1 MRWEQTVLLV
11 AGVAA
16 LVAWLVWVNGSRLDR
31 LHRRVG
37 ASRAVLEAQLM
48 RRAAVAAEL
57 ATGGLLDPVSSVI
70 VGDAAWAALEA
81 GGEAAGGQQVPTELA
96 ALLATGPNGPVRAAP
111 DGPDGPGGIDRS
123 QVESELS
130 ATLREVLNDAEE
142 VAELHDDPT
151 GGEVLE
157 ELAAAWYRVQLA
169 RRFHNDA
176 VTQTRAARRS
186 VFVRVLRLAGS
197 APEPVTLEL
206 DDAWPAGLAHAAAG
220 QPAPGSAATGAEAAA
235 E

>member
-1 MRWEQTVLLV
+1 
-11 AGVAA
+11 
-16 LVAWLVWVNGSRLDR
+16 
-31 LHRRVG
+31 
-37 ASRAVLEAQLM
+37 VLEAQLM

-70 VGDAAWAALEA
+70 VGEAAWAALEA

>member
-11 AGVAA
+11 AAVAA
-16 LVAWLVWVNGSRLDR
+16 VVAWIVWVNGSRLDR

-57 ATGGLLDPVSSVI
+57 ATGGLLDPASSVI
-70 VGDAAWAALEA
+70 VGEAAWAALEA

-96 ALLATGPNGPVRAAP
+96 ELLATEPLEPGRVAP
-111 DGPDGPGGIDRS
+111 AGPGRIDRS

-130 ATLREVLNDAEE
+130 ATLREVLNDAHE

-157 ELAAAWYRVQLA
+157 ELAGAWYRVQLA

-176 VTQTRAARRS
+176 VAQTRAARRS
-186 VFVRVLRLAGS
+186 VIVRVLRLAGS

-220 QPAPGSAATGAEAAA
+220 QPAPGSAGTGAEASAG
-235 E
+235 

>member
-16 LVAWLVWVNGSRLDR
+16 VVAWLVWVNGSRLDR

-70 VGDAAWAALEA
+70 VGEAAWAALEA

-96 ALLATGPNGPVRAAP
+96 ALLATGPNGPVRGA
-111 DGPDGPGGIDRS
+111 PDGPGGIDRS

-130 ATLREVLNDAEE
+130 ATLREVLNDAQE
-142 VAELHDDPT
+142 VAELHEDPT

-176 VTQTRAARRS
+176 VAQTRAARRS
-186 VFVRVLRLAGS
+186 LFVRVLRLAGS

-220 QPAPGSAATGAEAAA
+220 QPAPGSAGSGAEVAA